1 MSKSD
6 PPAAKPPETDDRI
19 VFGDQSV
26 HLAFQRQIAELLD
39 KADIT
44 EDERQQIL
52 IALSC
57 PCCGSGG
64 VSLSLNIKSGDDTPP
79 SF

>member
-1 MSKSD
+1 MTKSEPPGAAPRPD
-6 PPAAKPPETDDRI
+6 PDDRI
-19 VFGDQSV
+19 VYGDQSV
-26 HLAFQRQIAELLD
+26 HTAFQQRIADLLAN
-39 KADIT
+39 ADIS
-44 EDERQQIL
+44 EEERQQIL

-64 VSLSLNIKSGDDTPP
+64 VSLSLRIKSTP